1 MESSDQVFSV
11 DCPLPSH
18 STNIYYTLELDLDNI
33 LWRKCIERERDIK
46 NKKAKIKEKIDK
58 RS

>member
-33 LWRKCIERERDIK
+33 LWRKCIERERETL
-46 NKKAKIKEKIDK
+46 KIKRPRLRRK
-58 RS
+58 